1 MSKSKGNTVSPDKFV
16 NKYGSDTF
24 RCYLMFMGP
33 FDEGGDWNDKGITGI
48 DRFLKRSYRIIVNDD
63 CKDHNDEDDYVINST
78 IRFVSE
84 GLSDMKFN
92 TSISKL
98 MELVNHFYDK
108 GLSMIYKEVYV
119 KLLSPF
125 APHLAEEMWEKIGNK
140 CSVFNESWPTY
151 DESKTVL
158 DKIYIAVQVNGK
170 LRATL
175 KIKNSDSKESVLMLA
190 KEQSNV
196 LSHIEGKNII
206 KEIYIPG
213 KIVNLVV
220 N

>member
-1 MSKSKGNTVSPDKFV
+1 
-16 NKYGSDTF
+16 
-24 RCYLMFMGP
+24 
-33 FDEGGDWNDKGITGI
+33 
-48 DRFLKRSYRIIVNDD
+48 
-63 CKDHNDEDDYVINST
+63 
-78 IRFVSE
+78 
-84 GLSDMKFN
+84 
-92 TSISKL
+92 

-108 GLSMIYKEVYV
+108 GLSITNKEVYV

-158 DKIYIAVQVNGK
+158 DKIDIAVQVNGK